1 MAVTV
6 YVPTPYR
13 SLTAGEARVKVVGQS
28 LAEAI
33 DGLEASYP
41 GFRARI
47 YEDGELR
54 HYVNV
59 YVNGEEVR
67 SLEGLLTPLNDGD
80 EVAII
85 PALAGGSI
93 LG

>member
-13 SLTAGEARVKVVGQS
+13 SLTAGEARVKVDGQD

-33 DGLEASYP
+33 AGLEASYP
-41 GFRARI
+41 GFRARVC
-47 YEDGELR
+47 EGGELK

-67 SLEGLLTPLNDGD
+67 ALAGIQTPLKDGD

-85 PALAGGSI
+85 PALVGGR
-93 LG
+93 